1 MLQQRWSFNTVP
13 SDVSVQCW
21 LWEQVWA
28 VLIEIKAYCCWSGSH
43 PAKGLAFAQVGLYS
57 SHNGKKYFC
66 HRWLGSFLVAPGPQ
80 THTYSHLP
88 TYMHVLVQSLRPSCA
103 THHEWWGSWC
113 TDTMWAGLQNT
124 WTAACCI
131 SHTPHCMLHRQMR
144 NRVCLAWPSTDGFL
158 CYCPVLQCWAHI
170 GSCLFSMSS
179 LFFSSDH
186 YALRLMFVS
195 VAVK

>member
-124 WTAACCI
+124 WTAAYCF

-144 NRVCLAWPSTDGFL
+144 NRVCLAWQ
-158 CYCPVLQCWAHI
+158 VLMV
-170 GSCLFSMSS
+170 SCATA
-179 LFFSSDH
+179 LFFSAGLTLEVVCFLCLFVFSPDH
-186 YALRLMFVS
+186 YALRLMFAR